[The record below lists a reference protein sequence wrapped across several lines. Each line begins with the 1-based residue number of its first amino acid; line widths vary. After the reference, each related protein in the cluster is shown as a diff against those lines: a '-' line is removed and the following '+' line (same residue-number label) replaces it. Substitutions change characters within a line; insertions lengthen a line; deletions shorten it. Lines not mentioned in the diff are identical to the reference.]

1 MSERSLGLIPT
12 TSNFFYINSG
22 WLVPQ
27 KVTIYCGEPF
37 YVHIVLPHEVLL
49 CSVLYVQVILH
60 RVVFFQCFYIE
71 SLYIL
76 LHNLIYSYENLFKNG
91 WGEVSQTVLLE
102 EITLSIK

>member
-37 YVHIVLPHEVLL
+37 YVHIVLLHSVLL
-49 CSVLYVQVILH
+49 CSVLNVQVILH
-60 RVVFFQCFYIE
+60 RVVYFQSFYIE

-76 LHNLIYSYENLFKNG
+76 LHNLFYSYENLFKNG
-91 WGEVSQTVLLE
+91 WGDVSQTVLLE
-102 EITLSIK
+102 DHSLN